1 MSVSAWQSRLPHCFA
16 KLYTSLAATVF
27 SGHGLQLSRMILQG
41 LRPTYSDCGCSLGC
55 CQPTGSGSTGSQW
68 DEASSIPWWL
78 LFPAHVYEIHI
89 TLRLYQERA
98 FPLWLI
104 FRVII
109 TLLLQVSVL
118 GSDSPG
124 FSWPACGTAR
134 GITLVKSADHAILS

>member
-1 MSVSAWQSRLPHCFA
+1 MFRPWALPGLLPTHWVWKHRGHSGTRLVP
-16 KLYTSLAATVF
+16 F
-27 SGHGLQLSRMILQG
+27 SQR
-41 LRPTYSDCGCSLGC
+41 
-55 CQPTGSGSTGSQW
+55 
-68 DEASSIPWWL
+68 L

-89 TLRLYQERA
+89 ILRLYQERA

-124 FSWPACGTAR
+124 FSWLARGTAR
-134 GITLVKSADHAILS
+134 GITVVKSADHTVPS